1 MKQSSY
7 KGHVWVD
14 QKIYF
19 EFQTNDSISP
29 EQFVQKL
36 ESLKS
41 EEIDG
46 LFAAALESIIQDY
59 GVKDN
64 KFFVVIETLTNV
76 AATYYSGHIGPFDPP
91 DSYAPDYD
99 ILEGNS
105 MPCKGEE
112 IPNKKEIKAKILQ
125 EMNQKF
131 NGVVEDLDFYGED
144 ITEQIYEKMG
154 KLEVYTDNFK
164 SWSDIWDE
172 EHMQD

>member
-59 GVKDN
+59 GVKDD

-105 MPCKGEE
+105 IPCKGEE
-112 IPNKKEIKAKILQ
+112 IPNKKEIKTKILQ
-125 EMNQKF
+125 EMDKKF

-144 ITEQIYEKMG
+144 ITEQIYEKMNQG
-154 KLEVYTDNFK
+154 EVYDDNYK
-164 SWSDIWDE
+164 SWREMWYE
-172 EHMQD
+172 EHMPD